1 MQIANHVHLKL
12 IYVNYISVLKNTYM
26 CIYFFSKRRCVGGE
40 WMKRHKSTHQ
50 GNNKFIS
57 AQRQVL
63 LKTYHPPE
71 EICWFLWVQRWG
83 ALCMRKHEFWPDPC
97 WSPHDS
103 GLLIPA
109 KRSEFP
115 FSLPHLLPALSC
127 LCWMVSGCGS
137 WMTGVQWKQTTMLRA
152 SSLYLSDVNDIT
164 GRPQQECECERHHTC
179 CFFLTP
185 AEGFPGHRGKPR
197 SWGKWSRIPAP
208 YSGEPP
214 LREECTSTPVPDYR
228 GWRHRHDLPGFTSS
242 HAGGITWAIS
252 WYQHFLPPPLS
263 GSSRPSWGI
272 PSLPRP
278 SWGSPQSPQAF
289 QGESPASPGL
299 PGGTPQLPW
308 VLPESP
314 RIWRPQT
321 VWSLGHMQC
330 PANSLLTTQCVCWN
344 PRPWSL

>member
-1 MQIANHVHLKL
+1 MSIISQFLKK
-12 IYVNYISVLKNTYM
+12 YICVYIFSVKGD
-26 CIYFFSKRRCVGGE
+26 VGVGSGWRDTKVYIRE
-40 WMKRHKSTHQ
+40 IISSFQ
-50 GNNKFIS
+50 LNNKFYWKHTILQRNMLIPLS
-57 AQRQVL
+57 AEVRSSLHEKPWVL
-63 LKTYHPPE
+63 A
-71 EICWFLWVQRWG
+71 W
-83 ALCMRKHEFWPDPC
+83 
-97 WSPHDS
+97 WSPHVGASMS
-103 GLLIPA
+103 GLLTPA

-127 LCWMVSGCGS
+127 LFWMVSTCGS
-137 WMTGVQWKQTTMLRA
+137 RMTGVQWKQTAVLRA
-152 SSLYLSDVNDIT
+152 SSSCLSDVNDVT
-164 GRPQQECECERHHTC
+164 GRPRQECECERHHTC
-179 CFFLTP
+179 CFLLTP
-185 AEGFPGHRGKPR
+185 AQGFPRHRGKPR

-214 LREECTSTPVPDYR
+214 LQEECTSTPVPDSR
-228 GWRHRHDLPGFTSS
+228 GWRHRHDLPGFMSS
-242 HAGGITWAIS
+242 HTGGITWAIS
-252 WYQHFLPPPLS
+252 WYQHFLQPPLS

-289 QGESPASPGL
+289 LGESPASPGL

-321 VWSLGHMQC
+321 VWSLGHIQC

-344 PRPWSL
+344 PRPWAL

>member
-12 IYVNYISVLKNTYM
+12 IYVNYISVFKNTYM

-40 WMKRHKSTHQ
+40 WTKRHKSIHQ
-50 GNNKFIS
+50 GNSKFIT
-57 AQRQVL
+57 AQQVL

-83 ALCMRKHEFWPDPC
+83 ALCVRKHEFWPDPW
-97 WSPHDS
+97 WSPHDSASVS

-115 FSLPHLLPALSC
+115 FSSPHLLPALSY
-127 LCWMVSGCGS
+127 LFWMVSMWVLNDRRAVETNNNAEGIFLIPFRCERHHRE
-137 WMTGVQWKQTTMLRA
+137 TPAGV
-152 SSLYLSDVNDIT
+152 
-164 GRPQQECECERHHTC
+164 CERHHTC

-208 YSGEPP
+208 YSGKPP
-214 LREECTSTPVPDYR
+214 LQEECTSTPVPDYR
-228 GWRHRHDLPGFTSS
+228 GWRHRHDLPGFMSS

-278 SWGSPQSPQAF
+278 FWGSPQSPQAF

-308 VLPESP
+308 VLPGCCGDGSS
-314 RIWRPQT
+314 ISQG
-321 VWSLGHMQC
+321 SAGL
-330 PANSLLTTQCVCWN
+330 N
-344 PRPWSL
+344 